1 MLLASLNVLA
11 ARERM
16 TVGEWVPPWLR
27 YQHEE
32 RYELAANMASG
43 KRVLDAACGNGYG
56 SLLMR
61 ERGADGVT
69 GVDIDWEAV
78 QQARRFHR
86 RKHVGFSRA
95 SALALPFRDA
105 TFDLF
110 VSLETVEHID
120 DDAAYVHEARRVLK
134 HDGTFI
140 CSTPNRAV
148 LNPGRAL
155 ADRPFN
161 PFHIREYTLPELE
174 HLLRREFR
182 TVRWFG
188 QSAFAHWYVAF
199 LTAIGRRLPMLAVRL
214 HQLRKLLGAMFERR
228 ARHTPVPL
236 PARGSTEVLIAVCT
250 NS

>member
-1 MLLASLNVLA
+1 MLLASLTVLA
-11 ARERM
+11 AKERM

-32 RYELAANMASG
+32 RYEFAANMAAG

-61 ERGADGVT
+61 ERGARAVT
-69 GVDIDWEAV
+69 GVDIDWDAV
-78 QQARRFHR
+78 QQAARFHR
-86 RKHVGFSRA
+86 LERAGFARA

-120 DDAAYVHEARRVLK
+120 DDAAYVQEARRVLK
-134 HDGTFI
+134 SDGTFI

-155 ADRPFN
+155 TDRPFN

-174 HLLRREFR
+174 QLLRREFR

-188 QSAFAHWYVAF
+188 QSVFANWYVAF

-214 HQLRKLLGAMFERR
+214 HQLRKLLGALFERR
-228 ARHTPVPL
+228 ERHTPVPL
-236 PARGSTEVLIAVCT
+236 PARGATEVLIAVCT